1 MGQRFRKS
9 NAPFHALC
17 LAPHDLQS
25 FQPMKIVTA
34 EEMRAIDRATTDK
47 YGVPSLTLM
56 ENAGAAV
63 AEFAQKHF
71 EFDSVCVVCGK
82 GNNGG
87 DGFVAA
93 RKLHEAGKKVSVI
106 VLTADPKD
114 LRGDAAEMF
123 KKLPVR
129 TIYLPNEKHLDTV
142 KIQKLLKSDLIIDA
156 ILGTGFKPPLKGFA
170 EKTILAINQAP
181 GWVLAVDV
189 PSGIDADNAEP
200 PTADA
205 VYVHADGIISFTAA
219 KPALV
224 FGNLTD
230 GPIAISPI
238 GTPEDVIA
246 ANIHLRE
253 SILTSHDVRAISIPR
268 SPDAHKGDF
277 GHVLIIGGSIGKSGA
292 AAMAGLAALRA
303 GAGLV
308 TVASPKSVQPLIAAY
323 APELM
328 TIPLPETEEGTIS
341 LLALAEREKLLQ
353 GKSVVVIG
361 PGISRNSETAEFVRD
376 LVSVCSAAMVIDADG
391 LNAFESAAQ
400 GLEPD
405 NEVGRFAVRVLTP
418 HPGEMSR
425 LTGLPTGEIQAN
437 REAVASKTANETKAW
452 VVLKG
457 HRTVIADPSGH
468 IWINTTGNPGM
479 AKGGSGDV
487 LSGIMAAVIAEFRQM
502 EISDHGL
509 SDLEHNHETELLAT
523 SVFRWVS
530 VHDGEAE
537 KIRNLRA
544 EYRKTKDNDLL
555 AQIKKLMGQKLEQ
568 AIAVLA
574 SLHVAK
580 AVYLHGLAGD
590 IAAATF
596 GQQSMIATD
605 IIKSLGEAF
614 AVCEEEALG
623 KFIYLQR

>member
-1 MGQRFRKS
+1 
-9 NAPFHALC
+9 
-17 LAPHDLQS
+17 
-25 FQPMKIVTA
+25 MKIVTA
-34 EEMRAIDRATTDK
+34 EEMRAIDRATTEK

-56 ENAGAAV
+56 ENVGTAV
-63 AEFAQKHF
+63 SDFAQKHF
-71 EFDSVCVVCGK
+71 EFSTACVVCGK

-93 RKLHEAGKKVSVI
+93 RKLQEAGKNVSVV
-106 VLTADPKD
+106 VLAENAAA

-123 KKLPVR
+123 KKLLIPVLW
-129 TIYLPNEKHLDTV
+129 IAEEKDFS
-142 KIQKLLKSDLIIDA
+142 KPEIEQAFQSDLIIDA
-156 ILGTGFKPPLKGFA
+156 ILGTGFRPPLKRLA
-170 EKTILAINQAP
+170 EKAIAAINKQH
-181 GWVLAVDV
+181 GWIVAVDV
-189 PSGIDADNAEP
+189 PSGIDSDSTEQP
-200 PTADA
+200 IRDA
-205 VYVHADGIISFTAA
+205 TYVHADGIISFTAA

-224 FGNLTD
+224 FANLTD
-230 GPIAISPI
+230 GPIGVSSI
-238 GTPEDVIA
+238 GTPDEAITG
-246 ANIHLRE
+246 NSHLRE
-253 SILTSHDVRAISIPR
+253 NLLTSRDIRAFSAPR
-268 SPDAHKGDF
+268 LPDSHKGDF
-277 GHVLIIGGSIGKSGA
+277 GHVLIIGGSVGKSGA

-308 TVASPKSVQPLIAAY
+308 TVASPRSVQPLVAAY

-361 PGISRNSETAEFVRD
+361 PGISRNAETAEFVRD
-376 LVSVCSAAMVIDADG
+376 LVSVCSASMVIDADA
-391 LNAFESAAQ
+391 LNAFEGATDELA
-400 GLEPD
+400 PD
-405 NEVGRFAVRVLTP
+405 SDVGRFGVRVLTP

-437 REAVASKTANETKAW
+437 RESIASKTAAETQAW

-457 HRTVIADPSGH
+457 NHTVIADPKGH

-487 LSGIMAAVIAEFRQM
+487 LSGIMGAILAEFRQM
-502 EISDHGL
+502 EISHHGF
-509 SDLEHNHETELLAT
+509 SDLELEIEEKTHLLAT
-523 SVFRWVS
+523 SVFRWIS
-530 VHDGEAE
+530 VHDAEAE
-537 KIRNLRA
+537 KIKALRN
-544 EYRKTKDNDLL
+544 EYLKTKDNALL
-555 AQIKKLMGQKLEQ
+555 GQIRVIMDEKVSQ
-568 AIAVLA
+568 AIALLA

-605 IIKSLGEAF
+605 IIQCLGEAF
-614 AVCEEEALG
+614 AVCEEEALS
-623 KFIYLQR
+623 KFTYLQR